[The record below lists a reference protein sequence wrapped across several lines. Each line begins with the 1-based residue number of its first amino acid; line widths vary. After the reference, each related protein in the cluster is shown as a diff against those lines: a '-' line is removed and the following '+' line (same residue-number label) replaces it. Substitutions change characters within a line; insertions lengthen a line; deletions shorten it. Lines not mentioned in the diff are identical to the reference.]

1 MNAASAIVFSGTTRR
16 LCLSGLGA
24 LLLAACA
31 LPPAPPAPRV
41 VAADAATRLR
51 WIDRVTWGANAATL
65 KDVDATGLAPWLGR
79 QLHPGPAKLPPLA
92 QAQIDAMRITTT
104 PPDVLA
110 AELDA
115 QRRAIDTLPDDAR
128 LAARQAYQRALEDLA
143 RESRQR
149 FALRALYSPNQL
161 QEQMTWFWMNHFNV
175 STRKGE
181 VRALVGDY
189 EENAVRPRALGRFR
203 DLLGATLRHPAML
216 RYLDNAQNA
225 NGRLNENHA
234 RELME
239 LHTLGVGG
247 GYSQADVQALARVLT
262 GAGIA
267 PAAADAPAPAVR
279 PALRGDHV
287 RQGRFEFNPNR
298 HDYGP
303 KTFLGQPIER
313 RGPGEIDE
321 ALDRLARSPATA
333 RFISTRL
340 ATWFVADAPPPA
352 LVGRMSAAFERSDGD
367 IAAVLTAMFES
378 GEFAA
383 SLGNRFSDPVRY
395 AIGSV
400 RLVCDTRV
408 ISDVNPLLG
417 WIARMGEPVYGHET
431 PDGYP
436 LTRDAWASA
445 GQMATRFEIARAIGA
460 NGAVLFRADGATVRP
475 AIAPLAESPVV
486 RILLPTLGAQTREA
500 LAQARSP
507 QEWNTLL
514 LAAPEHMNR

>member
-1 MNAASAIVFSGTTRR
+1 M
-16 LCLSGLGA
+16 LLS
-24 LLLAACA
+24 ACA
-31 LPPAPPAPRV
+31 LPAAPPAPRV
-41 VAADAATRLR
+41 AAADAVTRLR
-51 WIDRVTWGANAATL
+51 WIDRVTWGANVATL
-65 KDVDATGLAPWLGR
+65 EEVDAMGLAPWLGR
-79 QLHPGPAKLPPLA
+79 QLHPGAARLPPA
-92 QAQIDAMRITTT
+92 VQARIDAMRITTT
-104 PPDVLA
+104 PPDALA

-115 QRRAIDTLPDDAR
+115 QRRAIDTLPDEAR
-128 LAARQAYQRALEDLA
+128 LPARQAYQRALDDLA

-149 FALRALYSPNQL
+149 FAWRALYSPHQL

-189 EENAVRPRALGRFR
+189 EEHAVRPHALGRFR
-203 DLLGATLRHPAML
+203 DLLGTTLRHPAML

-225 NGRLNENHA
+225 NGRLNENYA

-247 GYSQADVQALARVLT
+247 GYSQGDVQELARVLT

-279 PALRGDHV
+279 PALRGDYV

-303 KTFLGQPIER
+303 KTFLGRPITR

-321 ALDRLARSPATA
+321 ALDRLARAPATA
-333 RFISTRL
+333 RFVSTRL

-352 LVGRMSAAFERSDGD
+352 LVARMSAAFERSDGD
-367 IAAVLTAMFES
+367 IVAVLTAMFES
-378 GEFAA
+378 AEFAD
-383 SLGNRFSDPVRY
+383 SLGTRFSDPVHY

-400 RLVCDTRV
+400 RLVNDTRMIASV
-408 ISDVNPLLG
+408 DPLLG

-431 PDGYP
+431 PDGHP

-445 GQMATRFEIARAIGA
+445 GQMATRFEIARAIAADA
-460 NGAVLFRADGATVRP
+460 NVS
-475 AIAPLAESPVV
+475 LAESPVV
-486 RILLPTLGAQTREA
+486 RILLPRFAAPTRAA

-507 QEWNTLL
+507 REWNTLM